1 MTKFITPIETLE
13 ELIEEGTVDCY
24 GEYEQ
29 KSGMICAVNDEVECP
44 FEAKV
49 IGEKVI
55 VRKLEE
61 KSQLMAICEKN
72 GITFNINID
81 SVELIKP
88 YPEGFE
94 WIEAYKL
101 FMERSF

>member
-1 MTKFITPIETLE
+1 MSEFITPIETLE

-29 KSGMICAVNDEVECP
+29 KSGMICAVSDEVEVP
-44 FEAKV
+44 FNAKV
-49 IGEKVI
+49 IGEKVT
-55 VRKLEE
+55 VQKLEE
-61 KSQLMAICEKN
+61 KSQLMAVCEKN
-72 GITFNINID
+72 GKTFEINID
-81 SVELIKP
+81 SIEFIKP